1 MAIFDIRLPNN
12 KYIETVRGLYK
23 YTVILIIFQ
32 ILASLSRRGKTLNFG
47 FSGDILNENFLN
59 TLCLLLIS
67 YLAYT
72 LIFQE
77 LLIIN

>member
-1 MAIFDIRLPNN
+1 MAIFDIRLPNK

-32 ILASLSRRGKTLNFG
+32 ILVSLCKRGKTLNFG
-47 FSGDILNENFLN
+47 FTGDILNENFLN

>member
-1 MAIFDIRLPNN
+1 MAIFDIRLPNS

>member
-32 ILASLSRRGKTLNFG
+32 ILVSLSRRGKTLNFG

>member
-32 ILASLSRRGKTLNFG
+32 ILVSLSKRGKTLNFG
-47 FSGDILNENFLN
+47 FTGEILNKYFLN

-67 YLAYT
+67 YLTYT